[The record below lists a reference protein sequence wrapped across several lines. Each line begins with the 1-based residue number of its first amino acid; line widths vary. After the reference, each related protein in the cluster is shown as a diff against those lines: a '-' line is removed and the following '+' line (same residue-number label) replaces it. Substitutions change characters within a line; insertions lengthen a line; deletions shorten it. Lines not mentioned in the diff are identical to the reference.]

1 MFWQF
6 TAIDL
11 ASGYRLGSPIML
23 MLAMALLITGQV
35 SAGSGQEIWSK
46 PYEMAQRPR
55 PTFPE
60 QARANGGR
68 VDLVCAVVA
77 GGRVNNCE
85 VLSEQPVGQG
95 FGRAAIASM
104 RQARIVEDSNGPQPG
119 ARIKA
124 TISFW
129 NGQGQLPSYP

>member
-1 MFWQF
+1 
-6 TAIDL
+6 
-11 ASGYRLGSPIML
+11 ML
-23 MLAMALLITGQV
+23 MLAITLLLTGQA
-35 SAGSGQEIWSK
+35 SAGSNQEIWSK
-46 PYEMAQRPR
+46 PYEMAQRPQ
-55 PTFPE
+55 PNFPE

-68 VDLVCAVVA
+68 VELVCVVA
-77 GGRVNNCE
+77 AAGRVNNCE
-85 VLSEQPVGQG
+85 VLSEQPSGQG

-104 RQARIVEDSNGPQPG
+104 RQARIVVDPSGPQPG